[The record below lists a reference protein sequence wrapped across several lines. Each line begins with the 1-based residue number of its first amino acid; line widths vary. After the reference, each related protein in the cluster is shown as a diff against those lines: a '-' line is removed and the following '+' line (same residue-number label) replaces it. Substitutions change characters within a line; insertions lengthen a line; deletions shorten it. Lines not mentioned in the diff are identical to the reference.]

1 MTVVWITGL
10 PSSGKSTLAAR
21 VQRHLAGAVVLD
33 GDEVREA
40 IEMHGY
46 DRAARDSF
54 YRVLA
59 RLAALVARQG
69 VIAIVAATSPSPV
82 HRAFAREVAPR
93 FIEVF
98 VDTPLAECTD
108 RDTKGLYAAAR
119 SGDVANLPGD
129 GAAYEH
135 PTSPNVI
142 AHGGEDEGAVAMIL
156 ELVHD
161 RLGPPCGA

>member
-21 VQRHLAGAVVLD
+21 LQRRLAGAVVLD
-33 GDEVREA
+33 GDDVRTA

-46 DRAARDSF
+46 DPAARDSF

-69 VIAIVAATSPSPV
+69 LIAIVAATSPSRM
-82 HRAFAREVAPR
+82 HRTYAREVAPR

-98 VDTPLAECTD
+98 VDTPLAECTR
-108 RDTKGLYAAAR
+108 RDAKGLYAVAR
-119 SGDVANLPGD
+119 SGGVANLPGD
-129 GAAYEH
+129 TAAYEH

-142 AHGGEDEGAVAMIL
+142 ASGGEDDDAGR
-156 ELVHD
+156 HD
-161 RLGPPCGA
+161 RRTRSRPACLGWP